1 MRLKSIKLAGFKSF
15 VDPTTVPFPTNLAA
29 VVGPNGCG
37 KSNIIDAVRWVMGE
51 SSAKH
56 LRGES
61 MTDVIFNG
69 STGRKPVGQASIE
82 LVFDNSDGTVVGEYA
97 KYNEISVRRKVTR
110 EGQSLY
116 FLNGTKCRRRDI
128 TDIFL
133 GTGLGPRS
141 YAIIEQGMISRLI
154 ESKPEEL
161 RSNLEEAAGISKYKE
176 RRKEA
181 LSRMKRTQE
190 NLARVSD
197 LREELGRQLEH
208 LHKQAKA
215 AEKYT
220 ELKSEERIYKAQLLA
235 LKWQKLDEE
244 MCSKQRDISEL
255 DVKFESHVAGQ
266 RQADTVIEE
275 LRLKQTEL
283 SDFYNDVQSKYYK
296 VGGEIGQ
303 LEQSIK
309 HQEERHQR
317 LAQDML
323 DTERSLKEVLEEQ
336 QRDKEKLEELQEE
349 LLGIE
354 PELEL
359 LKESEEEASMN
370 LQSAEDALTQWQHRW
385 ETFNAE
391 SADAKKVA
399 EVQQSRMQQLEKN
412 IERHAQRSEKLKREQ
427 QSTVDQSFDED
438 IQLLQEQVAQ
448 QELTIEAFQQQVDQ
462 ALEQIENNRSQE
474 QSMRRELDTAKN
486 QLQQYRGRFS
496 SLEALQQAALGSSGN
511 STNTWL
517 EKNQLAHKPRL
528 ADQLQVNAGW
538 EKAVETVLS
547 STLQA
552 VSVDSIDQ
560 LQHSLEQFQ
569 KGAITFFESSISAKN
584 DWSMDKGMAL
594 SSQVSASFDVTSLF
608 SGVYG
613 VDDLTAALELRKSLS
628 AHESIITK
636 DGLWLGPNWLRVMK
650 GEDSESGVLARK
662 QEISTLE
669 EQIAE
674 LEDRIEELEIDLETV
689 QLKLK
694 NGEQQRDNAQRELTS
709 VGRQLGDLQAKLSS
723 KQARAEQLIVR
734 REQLENELKELTE
747 QGDGEELALEEAR
760 ELWHKALA
768 SMEDHIEQREVLQE
782 ERAALRDKLEQTRQQ
797 SSHARDNAHQLEIRF
812 QSLTV
817 EVNGIQQSL
826 DRLASQKVKLEE
838 KKQSLIE
845 QRTVE
850 DTPIDDLKESLQEAL
865 ENQLTIESKMKEAK
879 ASLESAEHDLR
890 TQERKRSEAEKDSLN
905 ARSKLE
911 QERMAAQALE
921 IKLSAIVEQLQESE
935 FKLAAV
941 LEALPEEATISNWE
955 EALTKIAARIQRL
968 GAINLA
974 AIEEYKIQSE
984 RKEYL
989 DAQNSD
995 LEKALS
1001 LLEDAIRRIDTETR
1015 TRFKE
1020 TFDRVNSGLQEL
1032 FPKVFGG
1039 GSACLELTSDDL
1051 LETGVAI
1058 MARPPGKKNSTIHLL
1073 SGGEK
1078 ALTAIALVFSI
1089 FRLNPAPFCMLDEVD
1104 APLDDANVGRYARLV
1119 KAMSAQVQFIYIT
1132 HNKIAMEMADNLMG
1146 VTMHEPGVSRLVS
1159 VNVEEAVELVG

>member
-15 VDPTTVPFPTNLAA
+15 VDPTTVPFPTNLCA

-190 NLARVSD
+190 NLARVND

-220 ELKSEERIYKAQLLA
+220 ELKAEERVFKAQLLA
-235 LKWQKLDEE
+235 LRWQKLDDE
-244 MCSKQRDISEL
+244 MCEKQRVISEL

-266 RQADTVIEE
+266 READTHIEE
-275 LRLKQTEL
+275 LRLKQTDL
-283 SDFYNDVQSKYYK
+283 SDFFNEVQSSYYK
-296 VGGEIGQ
+296 VGGQIGQ

-323 DTERSLKEVLEEQ
+323 DTERSLKELAEQ
-336 QRDKEKLEELQEE
+336 QERDKEKYEELQEE
-349 LLGIE
+349 ILGIE

-359 LKESEEEASMN
+359 LKESEEEAIIG
-370 LQSAEDALTQWQHRW
+370 LQSAEDALTEWQNKW
-385 ETFNAE
+385 EAFNAE
-391 SADAKKVA
+391 SADSKKVA
-399 EVQQSRMQQLEKN
+399 EVQQTRIQQLEKN
-412 IERHAQRSEKLKREQ
+412 IERQATRVQKLQHEQRITIEQ
-427 QSTVDQSFDED
+427 NFDQD
-438 IQLLQEQVAQ
+438 IAHLEEAVAQ
-448 QELTIEAFQQQVDQ
+448 QELTIEAFQQQVDN
-462 ALEQIENNRSQE
+462 ALEEIESNRIKES
-474 QSMRRELDTAKN
+474 SMRKAIDESRN
-486 QLQQYRGRFS
+486 QLQQSRGRLS
-496 SLEALQQAALGSSGN
+496 SLEALQQASMSGSGSVN
-511 STNTWL
+511 QWL
-517 EKNQLAHKPRL
+517 EKHQLANNRRL
-528 ADQLQVNAGW
+528 SDDLEVDSGW
-538 EKAVETVLS
+538 EKAVETIMS

-552 VSVDSIDQ
+552 INVDDFEALSQPLSELDKGSVCFFDHSKSQVLLELTKAETLASKVKSSVDI
-560 LQHSLEQFQ
+560 HSWLAGIYAVDTLPE
-569 KGAITFFESSISAKN
+569 
-584 DWSMDKGMAL
+584 AL
-594 SSQVSASFDVTSLF
+594 K
-608 SGVYG
+608 
-613 VDDLTAALELRKSLS
+613 LRKELAS
-628 AHESIITK
+628 HESIVTR
-636 DGLWLGPNWLRVMK
+636 DGLWVGPNWLQVIK
-650 GEDSESGVLARK
+650 AKDSESGVLARK
-662 QEISTLE
+662 QEITQLS
-669 EQIAE
+669 EQIAQ
-674 LEDRIEELEIDLETV
+674 LEDKIEELDIDLEAV

-694 NGEQQRDNAQRELTS
+694 TGEQQRDNAQRELTS

-723 KQARAEQLIVR
+723 KQARAEQLNVR
-734 REQLENELKELTE
+734 RDQLEQELLELKEQSE
-747 QGDGEELALEEAR
+747 SEELALEEAR
-760 ELWHKALA
+760 ELWQNALA
-768 SMEDHIEQREVLQE
+768 SVEEHIEKREEMQE
-782 ERAALRDKLEQTRQQ
+782 KRATLRDALEQ
-797 SSHARDNAHQLEIRF
+797 ARHQASQAKESNHQVEIRY
-812 QSLTV
+812 QSISV
-817 EVNGIQQSL
+817 EVSGFQQSL
-826 DRLASQKVKLEE
+826 ERLTAQQVRLEE
-838 KKQSLIE
+838 KKQSLIA
-845 QRTVE
+845 QRTE
-850 DTPIDDLKESLQEAL
+850 DHTPVDDLKSSLQEAL
-865 ENQLTIESKMKEAK
+865 ESQVSIERKMKEAK
-879 ASLESAEHDLR
+879 AALESAENDLR
-890 TQERKRSEAEKDSLN
+890 SQERKRSAAEKDSLN

-921 IKLSAIVEQLQESE
+921 IRLSAIIDQLQESD

-941 LEALPEEATISNWE
+941 LDALPKEATIDDWE
-955 EALTKIAARIQRL
+955 EALSKIGSRIQRL

-974 AIEEYKIQSE
+974 AIEEYKTQSE
-984 RKEYL
+984 RKAYL
-989 DAQNSD
+989 DAQNAD
-995 LEKALS
+995 LEKALN
-1001 LLEDAIRRIDTETR
+1001 LLEDAIKRIDKETR

-1020 TFDRVNSGLQEL
+1020 TFDKVNSGLQEL

-1039 GSACLELTSDDL
+1039 GSANLELTSEDL

-1119 KAMSAQVQFIYIT
+1119 KAMSSQVQFIYIT